1 MHTVQKKSFHEAR
14 LRKVVPLVPTV
25 VQLRRLNN
33 SYQKCRLGFLLCV
46 LFSALSYLFYTLEI
60 INDLNQES
68 SYLSNCS
75 QTMLFTWFTGVFLEC
90 ILQLYS
96 VLKSA
101 LDPATARVR
110 QISAIFFPD
119 QYLAVK
125 EIKEDILKWS
135 KN

>member
-1 MHTVQKKSFHEAR
+1 
-14 LRKVVPLVPTV
+14 
-25 VQLRRLNN
+25 
-33 SYQKCRLGFLLCV
+33 
-46 LFSALSYLFYTLEI
+46 
-60 INDLNQES
+60 
-68 SYLSNCS
+68 
-75 QTMLFTWFTGVFLEC
+75 MLFTWFTGVFLEC